1 MTLVKQKPIV
11 PPTQINEIMYAMW
24 PAQALKAATQH
35 HLFEAIDKDA
45 KEAGEV
51 ARELK
56 LDVRGTQL
64 LLDAMV
70 SLGFVSKSVDSAN
83 KVFKYQ
89 IAKTEVGEQARTY
102 LIAKSPLYMGP
113 WFAQGDELGKMW
125 RNLPDCIKSGKAVM
139 EVNKDLQA
147 EEIFPKLAE
156 AIFPNSYATARQ
168 VATLLKT
175 DKIKTEWLVLDLAAG
190 SAVWSI
196 PFAEASPKV
205 KVDALDFDAV
215 LKVTKHFTNKF
226 AVQDRYAFIT
236 GNWRDVQLKE
246 NTYDIVILGHILHS
260 EGRDVSKALLKRCF
274 DVMKP
279 GGRLV
284 VAEMISNDD
293 RSGPVFPI
301 MFALNMFLATTEGC
315 VFTESELK
323 DLVEEA
329 GFKKPYRLAP
339 DHVVVIAEKP

>member
-1 MTLVKQKPIV
+1 MTLVKQKPII

-24 PAQALKAATQH
+24 PAQALKAATQNH
-35 HLFEAIDKDA
+35 IFEALDKEA

-70 SLGFVSKSVDSAN
+70 SLGFL
-83 KVFKYQ
+83 
-89 IAKTEVGEQARTY
+89 AKTGEPVYKYSIAATETGEQARTY
-102 LIAKSPLYMGP
+102 LNAKSPLFMGP
-113 WFAQGDELGKMW
+113 WFQQGEELGKMW
-125 RNLPDCIKSGKAVM
+125 RNLPDAIKSGKPVM
-139 EVNKDLQA
+139 EVNTDVGAQ
-147 EEIFPKLAE
+147 EIFPKLAE
-156 AIFPNSYATARQ
+156 AIFPNSYATAKQ
-168 VATLLKT
+168 VATLLKA

-215 LKVTKHFTNKF
+215 LKVTKHFTNKY
-226 AVQDRYAFIT
+226 AVQDRYAFIS
-236 GNWRDVQLKE
+236 GNWRDTQLKDE
-246 NTYDIVILGHILHS
+246 AYDIVILGHILHS
-260 EGRDVSKALLKRCF
+260 EGKEVSKALLKRCF
-274 DVMKP
+274 EVMKP
-279 GGRLV
+279 NGRLV
-284 VAEMISNDD
+284 VAEMIANDQ

-315 VFTESELK
+315 VFTEAELK
-323 DLVEEA
+323 EMIEEA

-339 DHVVVIAEKP
+339 DHVVIVAEKS

>member
-1 MTLVKQKPIV
+1 
-11 PPTQINEIMYAMW
+11 
-24 PAQALKAATQH
+24 
-35 HLFEAIDKDA
+35 
-45 KEAGEV
+45 
-51 ARELK
+51 
-56 LDVRGTQL
+56 
-64 LLDAMV
+64 
-70 SLGFVSKSVDSAN
+70 
-83 KVFKYQ
+83 
-89 IAKTEVGEQARTY
+89 
-102 LIAKSPLYMGP
+102 
-113 WFAQGDELGKMW
+113 
-125 RNLPDCIKSGKAVM
+125 M